1 MEDTKKTIEEITA
14 QYKYHMLVRMILDSS
29 RLDDYTNRLTVDLKN
44 DRLVLDVLSAIEPGK
59 YAEKVEELKAKADK
73 NEKQV

>member
-14 QYKYHMLVRMILDSS
+14 QYKYHMLVRTILDCS

-44 DRLVLDVLSAIEPGK
+44 DRLVLDILSAIEPDR
-59 YAEKVEELKAKADK
+59 YAEKVEELKAKAGK